1 MSLHKERINEICS
14 RKYCVILVAT
24 LVGFIGAF
32 SGSILIGT
40 WLLRTALKMVSA
52 VMLAMITCLIGMKV
66 KCEENKPVKVIS
78 MISLEVYLLHGLS
91 FRLLRNQFL
100 YIQNEFA
107 FASITILLCLLMALI
122 TFKIVY
128 RMKPKKVINH

>member
-1 MSLHKERINEICS
+1 
-14 RKYCVILVAT
+14 
-24 LVGFIGAF
+24 
-32 SGSILIGT
+32 
-40 WLLRTALKMVSA
+40 MVSA
-52 VMLAMITCLIGMKV
+52 VMLAMITCLTGMKV